1 MQRRRERDSLWAFAF
16 TVVAVLLLVSLAG
29 TKVNSDRISRDAEKG
44 ARTYHALC
52 ILQRYYG
59 DQIAD
64 TKAFLRDPPA
74 AMTPAVLAS
83 VRISL
88 HRLEG
93 VVRQYRSLE
102 CPPGT

>member
-1 MQRRRERDSLWAFAF
+1 MTSRTLERIAFA
-16 TVVAVLLLVSLAG
+16 VVGVLLVLALAG
-29 TKVNSDRISRDAEKG
+29 TKVNSDKISTDAEKG

-52 ILQRYYG
+52 ILSQYYG

-64 TKAFLRDPPA
+64 TKAFLRDPPQS
-74 AMTPAVLAS
+74 MTPAVLAS

-102 CPPGT
+102 CPVSRK